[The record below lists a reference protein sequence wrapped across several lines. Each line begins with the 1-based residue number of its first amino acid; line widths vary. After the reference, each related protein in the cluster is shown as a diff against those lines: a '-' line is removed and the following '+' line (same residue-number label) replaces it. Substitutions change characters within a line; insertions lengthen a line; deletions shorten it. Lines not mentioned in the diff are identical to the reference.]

1 MADFPFAR
9 LSSVFPLPLSSL
21 HPPYLSSLPPPYL
34 SSVPLFLR
42 TYPSGRTQECVR
54 AFLDPEE
61 FSAKKQ
67 VAALNL
73 IAEAEAAGFQKPD
86 GFEARWGLA

>member
-1 MADFPFAR
+1 MRITLNIDGTGVRAEVLKGLQAHGGVMQD
-9 LSSVFPLPLSSL
+9 
-21 HPPYLSSLPPPYL
+21 
-34 SSVPLFLR
+34 
-42 TYPSGRTQECVR
+42 CVR

-73 IAEAEAAGFQKPD
+73 IAEAEAAGFEKPD